1 MFLYLWEVGRL
12 CLLSGIYYDICI
24 DLDGDFACNRVW
36 WCHWAWYI
44 PPIHSDPR
52 LHRHFCRFCLDFQ
65 VKKHLL
71 CLVVNRCFKSMHQP
85 FQPWMK
91 LYDCLTACNC
101 WEKPLMSNSM
111 HGYMHYHVCRNRI
124 MSSPF
129 VSFDF
134 SKFASP
140 GHFSLPLSPSSQ
152 LKAGLEFFVF
162 RSPATECLDYQDCL
176 ATQNVHYQN
185 GAPSEMC
192 LIVQSRWDHFSSLLN
207 TPIHG
212 ALNLWTFEPSLEIQR
227 MWTSLRPCFF
237 SLISMNTLNWSDL
250 NWFERFCRF
259 VFLCFGS
266 RCLVDKVAH
275 QHKVSWPTDV
285 QSSEAQI
292 GMISCLT
299 LSTFLHRIWGPSRNL
314 QPEDCMVLVE
324 MNETKLWKCGW
335 KFLEKKELNTEIVWS
350 KKRTLWTHP
359 GTHPGSKRPKTS
371 QKRHTKHTMDK
382 RQKTSKC
389 PDILRILR
397 DIPHLCTVKHL

>member
-44 PPIHSDPR
+44 PPIHSDPQ

-111 HGYMHYHVCRNRI
+111 HGYMHYHVFRNRI

-152 LKAGLEFFVF
+152 LKARLEFFVF
-162 RSPATECLDYQDCL
+162 RKVACNRMSWLSRLLSNSKCALSKWGSFWDVFNC
-176 ATQNVHYQN
+176 
-185 GAPSEMC
+185 SIEMRSFF
-192 LIVQSRWDHFSSLLN
+192 QSAQYPLF
-207 TPIHG
+207 TGP
-212 ALNLWTFEPSLEIQR
+212 WTFEPLNLPWKSNVCEHL
-227 MWTSLRPCFF
+227 CDHVFF

-266 RCLVDKVAH
+266 RCLVDKIAH

-299 LSTFLHRIWGPSRNL
+299 LSTFSHRIWGPSRNL

-324 MNETKLWKCGW
+324 MNETKLWKCL
-335 KFLEKKELNTEIVWS
+335 FLEK
-350 KKRTLWTHP
+350 
-359 GTHPGSKRPKTS
+359 
-371 QKRHTKHTMDK
+371 
-382 RQKTSKC
+382 
-389 PDILRILR
+389 
-397 DIPHLCTVKHL
+397 